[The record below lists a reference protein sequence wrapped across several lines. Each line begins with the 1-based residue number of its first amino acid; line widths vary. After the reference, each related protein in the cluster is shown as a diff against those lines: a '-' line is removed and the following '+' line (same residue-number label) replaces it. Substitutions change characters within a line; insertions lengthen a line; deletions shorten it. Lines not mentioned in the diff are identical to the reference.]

1 MLVAV
6 CIALAG
12 QASIWVRRA
21 VTDTSITAQV
31 STVTRIW
38 AIDTWKPS
46 QVIPSTKMEMMT
58 AARWIRGSRMLG
70 GTRLYERPWMRT

>member
-6 CIALAG
+6 CNALAG
-12 QASIWVRRA
+12 HASIWVRRA

-31 STVTRIW
+31 SNVIRIC
-38 AIDTWKPS
+38 AMDTWKPS
-46 QVIPSTKMEMMT
+46 QVIPRTKMEMMT

-70 GTRLYERPWMRT
+70 GTRL